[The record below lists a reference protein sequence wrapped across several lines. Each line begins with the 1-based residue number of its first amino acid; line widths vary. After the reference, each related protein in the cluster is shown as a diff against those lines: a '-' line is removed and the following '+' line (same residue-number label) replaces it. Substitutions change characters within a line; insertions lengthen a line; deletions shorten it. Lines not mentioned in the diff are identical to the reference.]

1 MSQINSGWL
10 TILPSGRWYLQ
21 DTRLKSYRR
30 SGKRINLSLGPC
42 NVSKPLFIGLPSQAP
57 GRIRTRIQWK
67 WSNENIKLG
76 PLIGIMTV
84 GFGSTFRGNRENFKD
99 IFLTGKKLGALVF
112 VFTPAS
118 IDWEKN
124 SVRGFIY
131 DEKQGVWAESEF
143 PFPHVVYNRVP
154 SRKEEMK
161 DEVSSALTKISSMPG
176 VTLFNMHFFNKQALF
191 NSLGRL
197 EQTQHFL
204 PETRK
209 LDTLTRLR
217 SFCARYPV
225 VYLKPVTGKA
235 GKGIM
240 RLERK
245 SNLWQLRRVYART
258 SITRHFLTVDAAWDY
273 IEPHLQKK
281 KYIIQQGISLARY
294 KGRPFDVRV
303 LVQKNGHGEWGIT
316 GIGIRQAGAQSITTH
331 VPRGGSIQSPSRV
344 FNYLFGENSTSIFAK
359 IEDVALTVAHSL
371 TDEIGC
377 LAEMSMD
384 LGLTEEGILWFFE
397 ANAKPE
403 KFDEPAIRQS
413 SLKTLIQYAQY
424 VSSLQPKQ
432 NQQAG

>member
-21 DTRLKSYRR
+21 DTRLKPYRR
-30 SGKRINLSLGPC
+30 NGKRIMLNLGPC
-42 NVSKPLFIGLPSQAP
+42 NVHKPLFIGLPAQAP
-57 GRIRTRIQWK
+57 GRIRTRIRWK
-67 WSNENIKLG
+67 WSNDNIKIG
-76 PLIGIMTV
+76 PLIGILTV
-84 GFGSTFRGNRENFKD
+84 GYGSTFRGNRENFKD
-99 IFLTGKKLGALVF
+99 IFLAGKKLGALVY

-124 SVRGFIY
+124 CVRGFVY

-154 SRKEEMK
+154 TRKEEMK
-161 DEVSSALTKISSMPG
+161 EEVSSALTKISSMPG

-191 NSLGRL
+191 ATLGRL
-197 EQTQHFL
+197 EQTHHFL

-217 SFCARYPV
+217 SFCSRYPL

-240 RLERK
+240 RLEQINNR
-245 SNLWQLRRVYART
+245 WQLRRVYART
-258 SITRHFLTVDAAWDY
+258 SITKHFASIDAVWEHIEQTVK
-273 IEPHLQKK
+273 KK
-281 KYIIQQGISLARY
+281 KYIIQQGINLARY
-294 KGRPFDVRV
+294 KGRPFDIRV
-303 LVQKNGHGEWGIT
+303 LVQKNGNGEWGIT
-316 GIGIRQAGAQSITTH
+316 GIGIRQAGARSITTH
-331 VPRGGSIQSPSRV
+331 VPRGGSIQSPARV
-344 FNYLFGENSTSIFAK
+344 FNHLYGERAVSIFAK
-359 IEDVALTVAHSL
+359 IEDAAMIVARSL
-371 TDEIGC
+371 ADEINC

-384 LGLTEEGILWFFE
+384 LGLTTDGMLWFFE

-413 SLKTLIQYAQY
+413 SLKTLIQYAQH
-424 VSSLQPKQ
+424 VSSLHPKLNIQ
-432 NQQAG
+432 VG